1 MYPTINGILGLEQ
14 IIAAAANSELVPNQG
29 RGLVHRKLVEA
40 PPPPP
45 PPPPQQFY
53 CWPSQGG
60 SSVFGSLVILD
71 VVCRYLSLSLL
82 YINIK
87 IGTNRC

>member
-45 PPPPQQFY
+45 PPPPSNFIAGR
-53 CWPSQGG
+53 PKAA
-60 SSVFGSLVILD
+60 
-71 VVCRYLSLSLL
+71 LL
-82 YINIK
+82 FLAL
-87 IGTNRC
+87 